1 MRHLCEGIR
10 IVPVSETTSATDST
24 PANDLRRYWA
34 LDQDVTYLNH
44 GAFGAC
50 PWPVLRAQD
59 EGRTKMERHPIRF
72 HDMELEG
79 HLAHARGRLAE
90 FLHADPADLAFVPNA
105 TTGVNT
111 VLASLDFAPGD
122 EILATDHEYNAC
134 LNAARRVAAKHGAN
148 VVVASL
154 PFPTT
159 SPDQMAAA
167 LLERVTPRTRLVLV
181 SHVTSPTALVLPVE
195 RIVSELSARG
205 IDTLV
210 DGAHAPGMLPLDLAA
225 LGVAYY
231 TGNCHK
237 WLCAPKGAGFLYVR
251 RDRQGQIHPLVTSH
265 GANSPRADQS
275 LFRLEFDWT
284 GTSDPTAYLSIPA
297 ALDFIAG
304 LVPGGWPEVIERN
317 HRLVLVGRQKLLTVV
332 GGTPMAPESML
343 GSLAAIE
350 LPDSV
355 RPASVPPDATADP
368 HSTYPLD
375 PLRDALSD
383 EDAIEVPVFTW
394 PHTPAAAAPRAA
406 HLRPA
411 IQLTRRLRPAR
422 RRSRRATFLAARHAL
437 RSDDDLGQREA

>member
-1 MRHLCEGIR
+1 
-10 IVPVSETTSATDST
+10 VA
-24 PANDLRRYWA
+24 RYWA
-34 LDQDVTYLNH
+34 LDPDVTYLNH

-59 EGRTKMERHPIRF
+59 EWRTRMERHPIRF
-72 HDMELEG
+72 HDIELEG
-79 HLAHARGRLAE
+79 HLAHARGRLSD
-90 FLHADPADLAFVPNA
+90 FLHADPADLAFVLNA

-111 VLASLDFAPGD
+111 VLASLDFAVGD
-122 EILATDHEYNAC
+122 EILTTDHEYNAC

-159 SPDQMAAA
+159 SPEEMAAA

-181 SHVTSPTALVLPVE
+181 SHVTSPTGLVLPVA
-195 RIVSELSARG
+195 RIVAELNARG

-210 DGAHAPGMLPLDLAA
+210 DGAHAPGMLALDLTA
-225 LGVAYY
+225 LGAAYY

-237 WLCAPKGAGFLYVR
+237 WLCAPKGAGFLHVR
-251 RDRQGQIHPLVTSH
+251 RDRQAQVHPLVTSH
-265 GANSPRADQS
+265 GANSPRADES

-297 ALDFIAG
+297 ALDFVAG
-304 LVPGGWPEVIERN
+304 LVPGGWPEVVDRN
-317 HRLVLVGRQKLLTVV
+317 HKLVLVGRQKLLAVL
-332 GGTPMAPESML
+332 GGSPLAPESML
-343 GSLAAIE
+343 GSLAAVE
-350 LPDSV
+350 LSDAVKPGSI
-355 RPASVPPDATADP
+355 PPEATADP

-394 PHTPAAAAPRAA
+394 PHTPADAAPR
-406 HLRPA
+406 
-411 IQLTRRLRPAR
+411 RRLLRISAQLYNSTADYDR
-422 RRSRRATFLAARHAL
+422 LAAAL
-437 RSDDDLGQREA
+437 SARLS

>member
-1 MRHLCEGIR
+1 M
-10 IVPVSETTSATDST
+10 PVSETSSAA
-24 PANDLRRYWA
+24 ANATADDLRRYWA
-34 LDQDVTYLNH
+34 LDPEVTYLNH

-59 EGRTKMERHPIRF
+59 EWRTRMERHPIRF
-72 HDMELEG
+72 HDIELET

-111 VLASLDFAPGD
+111 ILAALDFAPGD
-122 EILATDHEYNAC
+122 EILATDHEYNAS

-159 SPDQMAAA
+159 SPDEMAAA

-181 SHVTSPTALVLPVE
+181 SHVTSPTGLVLPVA
-195 RIVSELSARG
+195 RIVAELEARG

-210 DGAHAPGMLPLDLAA
+210 DGAHAPGMLALDLAA
-225 LGVAYY
+225 IGAAYY

-237 WLCAPKGAGFLYVR
+237 WLCAPKGAGFLHVR
-251 RDRQGQIHPLVTSH
+251 RDRQAEIHPLVTSH
-265 GANSPRADQS
+265 GANSPRADES

-297 ALDFIAG
+297 ALDFMAG
-304 LVPGGWPEVIERN
+304 LVPGGWPEVIDRN
-317 HRLVLVGRQKLLTVV
+317 HKLVLVGRQKLLAVL

-343 GSLAAIE
+343 GSLAAVE
-350 LPDSV
+350 LSEAV
-355 RPASVPPDATADP
+355 KPAPIAPDATADA

-383 EDAIEVPVFTW
+383 ADAIEVPVFTW
-394 PHTPAAAAPRAA
+394 PHTAADSAPPRRLLRISAQLYNSPADYDRLAAA
-406 HLRPA
+406 
-411 IQLTRRLRPAR
+411 
-422 RRSRRATFLAARHAL
+422 LAARL
-437 RSDDDLGQREA
+437 S